1 MKKENFLTALKKLR
15 ENSKKRKFEQT
26 VDLIVNLKEVDKKN
40 SFDVYLAMP
49 HNINKSTKICAIVDS
64 EYEKQANTLTD
75 KVITKD
81 MLGKLQ
87 AKDITNLA
95 KGYDI
100 FIAQASLMG
109 QTATM
114 LGKILGP
121 LGKMPNPK
129 SGGVLMP
136 GADLK
141 AAVEKFKK
149 NVRIRNR
156 NEAIIKATIGK
167 ENFKDE
173 MLAENA
179 HAVYENLI
187 LVLPNNE
194 GNVKDIFVKFTM
206 RKPVKIW
213 MGKGGGEDA
222 EKKQSK

>member
-26 VDLIVNLKEVDKKN
+26 VDLIVNLKDVDKKN

-121 LGKMPNPK
+121 LG
-129 SGGVLMP
+129 
-136 GADLK
+136 
-141 AAVEKFKK
+141 
-149 NVRIRNR
+149 
-156 NEAIIKATIGK
+156 
-167 ENFKDE
+167 
-173 MLAENA
+173 
-179 HAVYENLI
+179 
-187 LVLPNNE
+187 
-194 GNVKDIFVKFTM
+194 
-206 RKPVKIW
+206 
-213 MGKGGGEDA
+213 
-222 EKKQSK
+222 

>member
-26 VDLIVNLKEVDKKN
+26 VDLIVNLKDVDKKN

-194 GNVKDIFVKFTM
+194 GNVKDILVKFTM
-206 RKPVKIW
+206 SKPVKIGT
-213 MGKGGGEDA
+213 GKSGGEDA
-222 EKKQSK
+222 EKKRG